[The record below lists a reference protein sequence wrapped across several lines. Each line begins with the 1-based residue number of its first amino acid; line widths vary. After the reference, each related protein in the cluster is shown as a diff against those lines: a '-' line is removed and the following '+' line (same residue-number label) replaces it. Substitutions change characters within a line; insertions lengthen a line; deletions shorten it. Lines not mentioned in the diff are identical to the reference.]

1 METLEKMKQ
10 YKSQIV
16 FLFASAFFL
25 AITYLPLFA
34 NERILDAFGRED
46 GIFEN
51 MTAVYLLITSLIFVA
66 AFFRFRDSSW
76 LLRLSY
82 AGLALLF
89 FGGAGEE
96 ISWGER
102 IFGWSEQN
110 FIRERNVQGELTL
123 HNLEYFQGDD
133 SLLPVS
139 ISQLFILFTFA
150 FAVLIP
156 LACALSPRL
165 GDFIAPRFPVMP
177 LYPGLLVVF
186 TYVIQKLMLR
196 ILPIVPGLYQHP
208 SMPIPQ
214 GVHEIREHGYTFALL
229 ASAIIYF
236 AREWRARQNEGS
248 PVRQSDLA
256 DPGSNVSVGLEHKGE
271 KI

>member
-1 METLEKMKQ
+1 MKQ
-10 YKSQIV
+10 YKHQIV
-16 FLFASAFFL
+16 FLIVSTLFL

-51 MTAVYLLITSLIFVA
+51 LTAVYLLITSVIFVA

-89 FGGAGEE
+89 FLGAGEE

-102 IFGWSEQN
+102 IFGWTEQN

-133 SLLPVS
+133 SVLPVS
-139 ISQLFILFTFA
+139 VSQLFIVFTFA
-150 FAVLIP
+150 FAGLIP
-156 LACALSPRL
+156 LACALWPRL
-165 GDFIAPRFPVMP
+165 RDFIAPRFPVMP
-177 LYPGLLVVF
+177 LYPGVLVVV

-196 ILPIVPGLYQHP
+196 ILPIVPGLYQHS

-236 AREWRARQNEGS
+236 SREWKARQTDAS
-248 PVRQSDLA
+248 PVRQGDLA
-256 DPGSNVSVGLEHKGE
+256 NSGSNVPVGLERKGE

>member
-1 METLEKMKQ
+1 MKMKQ
-10 YKSQIV
+10 YKSQVV
-16 FLFASAFFL
+16 FLIAATVFL
-25 AITYLPLFA
+25 GITFLPLFA
-34 NERILDAFGRED
+34 NERTLDTFARED
-46 GIFEN
+46 GIVEN
-51 MTAVYLLITSLIFVA
+51 LTAIYLLVTSLLFA
-66 AFFRFRDSSW
+66 AGFFRFRSSAW

-82 AGLALLF
+82 LGLALLF
-89 FGGAGEE
+89 FLGAGEE

-102 IFGWSEQN
+102 IFGWTEQN

-133 SLLPVS
+133 SLLPIS
-139 ISQLFILFTFA
+139 ISQLFIAFTFV

-156 LACALSPRL
+156 LVCMLLPKL
-165 GDFIAPRFPVMP
+165 GSFVAARFPVMP
-177 LYPGLLVVF
+177 LYPGLLVVI
-186 TYVIQKLMLR
+186 TYVLQKSMLR
-196 ILPIVPGLYQHP
+196 ILPMFPALYQHT

-236 AREWRARQNEGS
+236 SRERANKAESSRETQGDLTGPSSIMAVRIDNEG
-248 PVRQSDLA
+248 D
-256 DPGSNVSVGLEHKGE
+256 